1 MTPDEQCARVLGW
14 EAGEYKP
21 FIDSDHTR
29 IIWHREGLERAS
41 APAYGS
47 DETLIGEMLAAF
59 DRFKAENEIAEWELF
74 TASIHDAPH
83 GFTYWDDDGQHDFFA
98 RNKCEAVRDALIQAS
113 EVQDE
118 T

>member
-14 EAGEYKP
+14 EEKQ
-21 FIDSDHTR
+21 
-29 IIWHREGLERAS
+29 S
-41 APAYGS
+41 ALHQFPTWYRGDESSITCPAYGS

-98 RNKCEAVRDALIQAS
+98 RNKCEAVRAALMQAS